1 MAVLKAVN
9 RVQLFSRHAWDCIV
23 FGTAMFL
30 GVGALASP
38 VSGQAAPP
46 WQPIPGGGCIMRLA
60 GGDSSA
66 QGELNAY
73 RVRFPAD
80 YQRDSGVH
88 YHLDTR
94 HIVVLAGTIVI
105 GYGDT
110 VDVRNT
116 KSYGPGSSSRSPH
129 ARTTSSGSRVRSR
142 HMSKRWALTRPS
154 GSRMPPNTP
163 RKTPRGHQ
171 ARRAAK
177 ESN

>member
-9 RVQLFSRHAWDCIV
+9 RARLSIRRAWDCIML
-23 FGTAMFL
+23 GATLFL

-38 VSGQAAPP
+38 VSGQTAPS

-66 QGELNAY
+66 QGALNAY

-94 HIVVLAGTIVI
+94 HIVVLAGTLVI

-110 VDVRNT
+110 VDVRHT
-116 KSYGPGSSSRSPH
+116 KSYGPGSFFAIPARAHHFEWFKGAIEAHVEAVGPDQTIWVTH
-129 ARTTSSGSRVRSR
+129 AANYAKKNPAG
-142 HMSKRWALTRPS
+142 APS
-154 GSRMPPNTP
+154 
-163 RKTPRGHQ
+163 
-171 ARRAAK
+171 AAAC
-177 ESN
+177 

>member
-1 MAVLKAVN
+1 MADL
-9 RVQLFSRHAWDCIV
+9 RTGGRSSLFIRGELACIV
-23 FGTAMFL
+23 LVVALFL

-38 VSGQAAPP
+38 VLGQGAPS

-66 QGELNAY
+66 QGALNAY

-110 VDVRNT
+110 VDVRHT
-116 KSYGPGSSSRSPH
+116 KSYGPGSFFAIPARAYHFEWFKGAIEAHVEAVGPDQTIWVTH
-129 ARTTSSGSRVRSR
+129 AANYAKKNAAG
-142 HMSKRWALTRPS
+142 APS
-154 GSRMPPNTP
+154 
-163 RKTPRGHQ
+163 
-171 ARRAAK
+171 AAAC
-177 ESN
+177 